1 MTAMLECHMR
11 AAVYRSGAFVVDE
24 IPDPQPRDGQVLL
37 EIEATGICGSD
48 LSAARHIDLFLQSAR
63 DSGTSLYSFD
73 PDKDLVFGHEYAGRV
88 IMTGAGVENVSVD
101 DLVAGYAIVN
111 DAEGVTRLC
120 GYSNEHTGGF
130 AQRMVV
136 QATSVHR
143 VPAGVTAAAATLAE
157 PFSVGETSVQRSQL
171 NPEHGAVVMGAG
183 SIGLGVIAAL
193 SARGAQ
199 HVIAVE
205 PSPRR
210 REMAVQMGAA
220 LALQPDEAN
229 PVEIWRQKAGA
240 QVPLVVWECTG
251 KAGMLNKI
259 MHLVPPQT
267 RIMVDGSCM
276 VDDTIRPIVGTYKGL
291 LIDFGYGPVTD
302 AYAISLDRIGTGAV
316 DALSLITAEV
326 GLDDV
331 GTAFDWLSNPNEHV
345 KIIVRPELTQTPGT
359 P

>member
-1 MTAMLECHMR
+1 MTAMLECHML

-24 IPDPQPRDGQVLL
+24 IPDPQPRDGQVLI

-48 LSAARHIDLFLQSAR
+48 LSAARHTDLFLQSAR

-73 PDKDLVFGHEYAGRV
+73 PKQDLVFGHEYAGRV
-88 IMTGAGVENVSVD
+88 ITTGAGVENVSVG
-101 DLVAGYAIVN
+101 DLVAGYAIVD

-136 QATSVHR
+136 QAAAVHR
-143 VPAGVTAAAATLAE
+143 VPDGVSPAAATLAE
-157 PFSVGETSVQRSQL
+157 PLSVGEASVQRSQL
-171 NPEHGAVVMGAG
+171 NPENGAIVMGAG

-193 SARGAQ
+193 SARAAQ

-205 PSPRR
+205 PSSRR
-210 REMAVQMGAA
+210 REMAVQLGAS
-220 LALQPDEAN
+220 LALHPDEAN
-229 PVEIWRQKAGA
+229 PVEVWQHQAGIEA
-240 QVPLVVWECTG
+240 PLVVWECTG
-251 KAGMLNKI
+251 KAGMINRI
-259 MHLVPPQT
+259 MHLVPPRT

-276 VDDTIRPIVGTYKGL
+276 MDDTIRPIVGTYKGL
-291 LIDFGYGPVTD
+291 LIDFGYGPVAD
-302 AYAISLDRIGTGAV
+302 AYATSLERIGTGAV

-326 GLDDV
+326 GLDGV

-345 KIIVRPELTQTPGT
+345 KIIVRPELTRTPGT

>member
-1 MTAMLECHMR
+1 M
-11 AAVYRSGAFVVDE
+11 
-24 IPDPQPRDGQVLL
+24 
-37 EIEATGICGSD
+37 
-48 LSAARHIDLFLQSAR
+48 
-63 DSGTSLYSFD
+63 
-73 PDKDLVFGHEYAGRV
+73 
-88 IMTGAGVENVSVD
+88 
-101 DLVAGYAIVN
+101 
-111 DAEGVTRLC
+111 
-120 GYSNEHTGGF
+120 
-130 AQRMVV
+130 
-136 QATSVHR
+136 
-143 VPAGVTAAAATLAE
+143 
-157 PFSVGETSVQRSQL
+157 
-171 NPEHGAVVMGAG
+171 
-183 SIGLGVIAAL
+183 
-193 SARGAQ
+193 
-199 HVIAVE
+199 IAVE

-251 KAGMLNKI
+251 KAGMINKI